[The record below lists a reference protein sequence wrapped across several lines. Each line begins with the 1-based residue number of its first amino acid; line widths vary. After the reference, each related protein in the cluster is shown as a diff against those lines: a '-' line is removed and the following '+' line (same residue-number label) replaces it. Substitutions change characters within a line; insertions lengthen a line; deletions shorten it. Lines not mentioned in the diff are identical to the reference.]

1 MDNLFKKNKN
11 KDVFKIFSIS
21 CSVLLLVVIL
31 NFYVDYKYLSI
42 VNNFYSKFNSCDFT
56 EAKKIINNDSIYLK
70 LKKKKLNNDLNAYF
84 SEVVN
89 NICQSLLESNE
100 EKEKALIV
108 FNEIKSYNIL
118 NSSINKLIISLDK
131 NYVVQTESD
140 YKAILLLGVDS
151 YNNGNLKE
159 GINYLKKIP
168 STSKYANK
176 ANKYIKQYVNEYKE
190 GLFNQAD
197 ELVKDDYYTKAIN
210 LLKDADT
217 SIIDV
222 NDTDIEAKI
231 NSISEARENYLT
243 SISSNENKQETISAS
258 SKLLQS
264 LTSNNINTLNIESLT
279 SNLIYVNLKDQ
290 ITYIYKGSINN
301 WDKIKSFK
309 CSTGI
314 ESEKTPTG
322 IFDVRERGAWFFSD
336 KYNQGGKYW
345 VQFYGDYLFHSV
357 PYNKDQSEVVDYTLG
372 VPASHG
378 CIRLKTE
385 DAKWIYDNIES
396 GTKVII
402 N

>member
-89 NICQSLLESNE
+89 NICQSLVESNE

-159 GINYLKKIP
+159 GIDYLKKIP

>member
-1 MDNLFKKNKN
+1 MQ
-11 KDVFKIFSIS
+11 I
-21 CSVLLLVVIL
+21 
-31 NFYVDYKYLSI
+31 
-42 VNNFYSKFNSCDFT
+42 
-56 EAKKIINNDSIYLK
+56 IYLK

-159 GINYLKKIP
+159 GIDYLKKIP

>member
-11 KDVFKIFSIS
+11 KDVFKIFAIS

-118 NSSINKLIISLDK
+118 NSSINKLIILLDK

-159 GINYLKKIP
+159 GIDYLKKIP
-168 STSKYANK
+168 STSKYASK

>member
-11 KDVFKIFSIS
+11 KDVFKIFAIS

-159 GINYLKKIP
+159 GIDYLKKIP
-168 STSKYANK
+168 STSKYASK

-217 SIIDV
+217 SIIDL

>member
-11 KDVFKIFSIS
+11 KDVFKIFAIS

-159 GINYLKKIP
+159 GIDYLKKIP
-168 STSKYANK
+168 STSKYASK

-243 SISSNENKQETISAS
+243 SISYNENKQETISAS

>member
-11 KDVFKIFSIS
+11 KDVFKIFAIS

-159 GINYLKKIP
+159 GIDYLKKIP
-168 STSKYANK
+168 STSKYASK

-396 GTKVII
+396 GAKVII

>member
-1 MDNLFKKNKN
+1 M
-11 KDVFKIFSIS
+11 
-21 CSVLLLVVIL
+21 VVIL

-151 YNNGNLKE
+151 YKNGNLKE
-159 GINYLKKIP
+159 GIDYLKKIP
-168 STSKYANK
+168 STSKYASK

>member
-11 KDVFKIFSIS
+11 KDVFKIFAIS

-159 GINYLKKIP
+159 GIDYLKKIP
-168 STSKYANK
+168 STSKYASK

-314 ESEKTPTG
+314 ESEKTPIG
-322 IFDVRERGAWFFSD
+322 IFDLRERGAWFFSD

>member
-11 KDVFKIFSIS
+11 KDVLKIFSIS

>member
-100 EKEKALIV
+100 EKEKVLIV

-159 GINYLKKIP
+159 GIDYLKKIP

>member
-159 GINYLKKIP
+159 GIDYLKKIP

-231 NSISEARENYLT
+231 NSISEARENYLA

>member
-11 KDVFKIFSIS
+11 KDVFKIFDIS

-159 GINYLKKIP
+159 GIDYLKKIP
-168 STSKYANK
+168 STSKYASK

>member
-11 KDVFKIFSIS
+11 KDVFKIFAIS

-70 LKKKKLNNDLNAYF
+70 LKKKKLNNDLNSYF

-159 GINYLKKIP
+159 GIDYLKKIP

-357 PYNKDQSEVVDYTLG
+357 PYNKEQSEVVDYTLG

>member
-159 GINYLKKIP
+159 GIDYLKKIT

-210 LLKDADT
+210 LLKYADT

>member
-11 KDVFKIFSIS
+11 KDVFKIFAIS

-140 YKAILLLGVDS
+140 YKAVLLLGVDS

-159 GINYLKKIP
+159 GIDYLKKIP

>member
-11 KDVFKIFSIS
+11 KDVLKIFSIS

-159 GINYLKKIP
+159 GIDYLKKIT

-210 LLKDADT
+210 LLKYADT

>member
-159 GINYLKKIP
+159 GIDYLKKIP

-210 LLKDADT
+210 LLKYADT

-357 PYNKDQSEVVDYTLG
+357 PYNKDQIEVVDYTLG

>member
-118 NSSINKLIISLDK
+118 NLSINKLIISLDK

-159 GINYLKKIP
+159 GIDYLKKIP

>member
-11 KDVFKIFSIS
+11 KGVFKIFAIS

-31 NFYVDYKYLSI
+31 NLYVDYKYLSI

-159 GINYLKKIP
+159 GIDYLKKIP

>member
-159 GINYLKKIP
+159 GIDYLRKIP

>member
-89 NICQSLLESNE
+89 NICQNLLESNE

-159 GINYLKKIP
+159 GIDYLKKIP

-243 SISSNENKQETISAS
+243 SISFNENKQETISAS

>member
-159 GINYLKKIP
+159 GIDYLKKIP

-314 ESEKTPTG
+314 ESEKTPIG
-322 IFDVRERGAWFFSD
+322 IFDLRERGAWFFSD

>member
-159 GINYLKKIP
+159 GIDYLKKIP

-231 NSISEARENYLT
+231 NSILEARENYLT

-372 VPASHG
+372 VAASHG

>member
-11 KDVFKIFSIS
+11 KDVFKIFAIS

-159 GINYLKKIP
+159 WIDYLKKIP
-168 STSKYANK
+168 STSKYASK

>member
-1 MDNLFKKNKN
+1 VDNLFKKNKN
-11 KDVFKIFSIS
+11 KDVFKIFAIS

-159 GINYLKKIP
+159 GIDYLKKIP
-168 STSKYANK
+168 STSKYASK

>member
-159 GINYLKKIP
+159 GIDYLKKIP

-322 IFDVRERGAWFFSD
+322 IFDVRERGSWFFSD

>member
-11 KDVFKIFSIS
+11 KDVFKIFVIS

-159 GINYLKKIP
+159 GIDYLKKIP

-357 PYNKDQSEVVDYTLG
+357 PYNKEQSEVVDYTLG

>member
-11 KDVFKIFSIS
+11 KDVFKIFAIS

-159 GINYLKKIP
+159 GIDYLKKIP

-314 ESEKTPTG
+314 ESEKTPSG

>member
-11 KDVFKIFSIS
+11 KDVFKIFAIS

-131 NYVVQTESD
+131 NYVVLTESD

-159 GINYLKKIP
+159 GIDYLKKIP

>member
-1 MDNLFKKNKN
+1 VDNLFKKNKN

-159 GINYLKKIP
+159 GIDYLKKIP

>member
-11 KDVFKIFSIS
+11 KDVFKIFAIS

-31 NFYVDYKYLSI
+31 NLYVDYKYLSI

-159 GINYLKKIP
+159 GIDYLKKIP

>member
-11 KDVFKIFSIS
+11 KDVFKIFAIS

-118 NSSINKLIISLDK
+118 NLSINKLIISLDK

-159 GINYLKKIP
+159 GIDYLKKIP

-243 SISSNENKQETISAS
+243 SNENKQETISAS

>member
-11 KDVFKIFSIS
+11 KDVFKTFSIS

-159 GINYLKKIP
+159 GIDYLKKIP